1 MSTSPD
7 ATAPSDLQP
16 TLSEVVDL
24 VHSHYQPSTA
34 EGWDSVGLVCGEP
47 DAGIGRILF
56 TVDVTLEVVHQAID
70 TGADLIVAHHPL
82 LLKGVHAV
90 DVSHPKG
97 RMIADLIKNDVAL
110 LVAHT
115 NADIP
120 ATGTVDS
127 LANAL
132 GLTDMRPMVPASAD
146 PLDKIV
152 AFVPSDHTEQVVAAM
167 AAAGAGAIGN
177 YDRCHFVTAGTGS
190 FRPLTGSD
198 PYLGRTGQ
206 VEHVAEDRVEMVV
219 PRNLRMAVLEALHDA
234 HPYETPAWDL
244 FELAATESAAGLGR
258 VGLLAEAVT
267 LRAFAERVADVL
279 PATAGGVRVGGD
291 LDRPVRRIAVQAGA
305 GDGLLDR
312 ARQLG
317 ADVYVT
323 SDLRHHPA
331 SEALAW
337 PDGPALIDIAHWAAE
352 WTWLPV
358 AESWL
363 TTECTERGWAV
374 STEVSTLRT
383 DPWTATFGG

>member
-1 MSTSPD
+1 MSTSPEEPVES
-7 ATAPSDLQP
+7 TTP
-16 TLSEVVDL
+16 TLAEVVAL
-24 VHSHYQPSTA
+24 VHGQYPPHTA
-34 EGWDSVGLVCGEP
+34 EGWDSVGLVTGEP
-47 DAGIGRILF
+47 DAPITRVLF
-56 TVDVTLEVVHQAID
+56 TVDVTPEVVRQAID
-70 TGADLIVAHHPL
+70 TDADLVIAHHPL
-82 LLKGVHAV
+82 LLKGIHAV

-97 RMIADLIKNDVAL
+97 RMVADLIKNDVAL

-127 LANAL
+127 LATAL
-132 GLTDMRPMVPASAD
+132 GLTDPRPMVPATED

-152 AFVPSDHTEQVVAAM
+152 AFVPTDHTEQVVDAL
-167 AAAGAGAIGN
+167 AAAGAGAIGD
-177 YDRCHFVTAGTGS
+177 YDRCHFVTPGTGS
-190 FRPLTGSD
+190 FRPLAGAN
-198 PYLGRTGQ
+198 PYLGTVGDVEQ
-206 VEHVAEDRVEMVV
+206 VSEDRVEMVL
-219 PRNLRMAVLEALHDA
+219 PRNRRMAVLEALHAA

-244 FELAATESAAGLGR
+244 FELAATEAAAGLGR
-258 VGLLAEAVT
+258 VGLLDDAVT
-267 LRAFAERVADVL
+267 LRTFAERVAAAL

-291 LDRPVRRIAVQAGA
+291 LDRPVRKVAVQAGA

-312 ARQLG
+312 ARHLG

-337 PDGPALIDIAHWAAE
+337 DGGPALIDIAHWAAE

-358 AESWL
+358 AEAWL
-363 TTECTERGWAV
+363 LGEVERHGWAV

-383 DPWTATFGG
+383 DPWTAVFGN

>member
-7 ATAPSDLQP
+7 APATSDQSP

-24 VHSHYQPSTA
+24 VHNQYPPSTA
-34 EGWDSVGLVCGEP
+34 EGWDSVGLVTGEP
-47 DAGIGRILF
+47 DAPVGRVLF
-56 TVDVTLEVVHQAID
+56 TVDVTPEVVRQAID
-70 TGADLIVAHHPL
+70 TGADLIIAHHPL
-82 LLKGVHAV
+82 LLKGIHAV
-90 DVSHPKG
+90 DVAHPKG

-127 LANAL
+127 LATAL
-132 GLTDMRPMVPASAD
+132 GLTDTRPMVPAAGD

-152 AFVPSDHTEQVVAAM
+152 AFVPTDHTEQVVDAM
-167 AAAGAGAIGN
+167 AAAGAGAIGD
-177 YDRCHFVTAGTGS
+177 YDRCHFVTSGTGS
-190 FRPLTGSD
+190 FRPLDGAN
-198 PYLGRTGQ
+198 PFLGEVGQ
-206 VEHVAEDRVEMVV
+206 VEHVPEDRVEMVL
-219 PRNLRMAVLEALHDA
+219 PRNRRMAVLEALHA
-234 HPYETPAWDL
+234 THPYETPAWDL
-244 FELAATESAAGLGR
+244 FELAATESGSGLGR
-258 VGLLAEAVT
+258 VGLLPATVT
-267 LRAFAERVADVL
+267 LRAFAEQVAAAL
-279 PATAGGVRVGGD
+279 PATAGGIRVGGD

-312 ARQLG
+312 ARQLS
-317 ADVYVT
+317 ADVFVT

-358 AESWL
+358 AEAWL
-363 TTECTERGWAV
+363 AEELSERGWQV
-374 STEVSTLRT
+374 TTEVSTICT
-383 DPWTATFGG
+383 DPWTATFGD